1 MQNYLNT
8 SLKRCK
14 ITESEEQEM
23 LPKPAEIV
31 KDHRRPRKY
40 KCHEYLAKVW
50 PIIDIKKINKKM
62 IYGSFSAAKKI

>member
-1 MQNYLNT
+1 
-8 SLKRCK
+8 
-14 ITESEEQEM
+14 M

-50 PIIDIKKINKKM
+50 PIIDIKKINKKL
-62 IYGSFSAAKKI
+62 ICGSFSAAKKI